1 VIDLSP
7 EADRHLRQLTEHYEA
22 RDRLD
27 AARNLL
33 AAVEAAKM
41 RIARRPSDGLPAPR
55 PYPELA
61 DLDLLWIIEHRY
73 WIAYTSTSSDPPVI
87 AAIFHDTA
95 DIPNRI

>member
-1 VIDLSP
+1 VIELSP
-7 EADRHLRQLTEHYEA
+7 EADRHLRHLTEHYEA

-33 AAVEAAKM
+33 AAVEAAKV
-41 RIARRPSDGLPAPR
+41 RIARRPEDGRRAPR

-73 WIAYTSTSSDPPVI
+73 WIAYAASDPPVI

>member
-7 EADRHLRQLTEHYEA
+7 EADRQLRQLTEHYEA

-41 RIARRPSDGLPAPR
+41 RIARCPSDGMPAPR
-55 PYPELA
+55 PYPELS
-61 DLDLLWIIEHRY
+61 DLNLQWIIEHRY
-73 WIAYTSTSSDPPVI
+73 WIAYTASDPPVI